1 MKIIVGRTAGFCYGV
16 ERAVKGAIQEAK
28 KSKKPIFCL
37 GEIVHNRQA
46 IENLE
51 NLGVNCIETLG
62 EVKGKVLI
70 RTHGIAKEVYD
81 LAEEKQIT
89 IQDYTCPNVL
99 KIHKIAEE
107 FNKKGYFIFLLGSKK
122 HPENIGTISYCGE
135 DSYIIE
141 NESEVIKA
149 LQVFEKTKKNKLALL
164 SQTTYSLE
172 KFEIIKEKI
181 KNEIKP
187 EINFV
192 VKNTICH
199 ATELRQKETK
209 QLAKQVNTMIIIG
222 GKNSSNT
229 RKLYEIAQKEC
240 NNTFCIET
248 SKELKEN
255 KIIGKV
261 GIMAGA
267 STPKES
273 IEDVINFLKQQ

>member
-1 MKIIVGRTAGFCYGV
+1 MKISVGRTAGFCYGV

-37 GEIVHNRQA
+37 GEIVHNGQV

-70 RTHGIAKEVYD
+70 RAHGIAKEVYD

-149 LQVFEKTKKNKLALL
+149 LQVFEETKKNKLALL

-273 IEDVINFLKQQ
+273 IEDVINFLEQQ

>member
-37 GEIVHNRQA
+37 GEIVHNRQV

-62 EVKGKVLI
+62 EVKGNVLI
-70 RTHGIAKEVYD
+70 RAHGIAKEVYD

>member
-70 RTHGIAKEVYD
+70 RAHGIAKEVYD